1 MSTFVHKKEK
11 RNQRM
16 RAWSVNHETAQ
27 DFRKVREERK
37 EL

>member
-1 MSTFVHKKEK
+1 MSTKLHKKEK

-16 RAWSVNHETAQ
+16 RAWSVKHETAQ